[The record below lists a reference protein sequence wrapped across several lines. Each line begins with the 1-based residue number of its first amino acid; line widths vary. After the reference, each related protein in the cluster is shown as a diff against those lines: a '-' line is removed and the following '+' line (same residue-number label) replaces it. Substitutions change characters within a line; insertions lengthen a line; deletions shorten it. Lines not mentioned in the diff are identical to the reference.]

1 MISVFA
7 RPSRHYSDSPQF
19 DTLERRPTTNDR
31 ATPKQ
36 RDPKRDQTMEDTNS
50 KKFIRF
56 QGIYC
61 AFPEIVDR
69 STQEA
74 IPSKTGYVDRLP
86 LKNWE
91 GMTTHNGI
99 RYIARTNIVIHPFVL
114 WSLSFYIYRSGWYL
128 FWTAE
133 TTTLDRD
140 IWAINRFNCY
150 FDGRCEWNANYKNG
164 FYGEKYN
171 N

>member
-1 MISVFA
+1 MVAGGAGRKDPTRMISVFA

-19 DTLERRPTTNDR
+19 DTLDRRPTTNDR

-36 RDPKRDQTMEDTNS
+36 RDPKRDLTMEDTNS

-74 IPSKTGYVDRLP
+74 IPSKTGYVDRQRGG
-86 LKNWE
+86 E

-114 WSLSFYIYRSGWYL
+114 WSLSFYIYRWLVPFLDGQDDNSRPWYL
-128 FWTAE
+128 G
-133 TTTLDRD
+133 
-140 IWAINRFNCY
+140 N
-150 FDGRCEWNANYKNG
+150 
-164 FYGEKYN
+164 
-171 N
+171 